1 MSDQKNKLKAKKA
14 ILLEKDKTK
23 IMPVIVGAAFILS
36 AIAGVLLYLNS
47 SKSPS
52 TEFFT
57 QPEKVANQI
66 TYPVSMFADG
76 QARHFQ
82 YKDGSTIIRYF
93 ILKSSDG
100 VIRAAFDACDVC
112 WSSGKGYYQDG
123 DDMVCANCGQ
133 RFSSIMI
140 NEVKGGCNPEPLVR
154 KVSGDNL
161 VIRVKDILDGNKYF
175 SF

>member
-14 ILLEKDKTK
+14 ALLEKDKIK

-47 SKSPS
+47 SKSPA
-52 TEFFT
+52 TDFFA

-66 TYPVSMFADG
+66 TYPVSMFTDG
-76 QARHFQ
+76 QARLFQ

-140 NEVKGGCNPEPLVR
+140 NEVRGGCNPEPLVR

-161 VIRVKDILDGNKYF
+161 VIRVKDILDGKKYF